1 MIARMMRTR
10 RAGTTSISP
19 DDHGAGIPSGTTRHV
34 TDDLRSFSPFAKL
47 VLLAGAAFLTAGC
60 QPDESPFKGENAKL
74 RKQAAEQETAI
85 VRMQKEN
92 AGMQQQ
98 IDHMTKELKGARTAM
113 ERAEAEQRMLAAMLD
128 SQVGENKKL
137 AAEVQRMAEK
147 KAQISQSLRVED
159 KGGQSEDLPRPLETV
174 CKAAEEALARNGYAV
189 KVRIKTDL
197 KAVYV
202 TERKNSPAASIELS
216 GFRNQFLLSLQPL
229 PSNTTRLT
237 VKADFEK
244 IAQGGSILAAGP
256 DETAEIEQRLIAEI
270 SKSLATGKV

>member
-10 RAGTTSISP
+10 RAGTSSISP
-19 DDHGAGIPSGTTRHV
+19 DDHGVGIPSGTTRHV

-92 AGMQQQ
+92 AGLQQQ
-98 IDHMTKELKGARTAM
+98 VDHMTKELKGARTAM